1 MCVDL
6 FFSRALLLES
16 LRIAAA
22 LLGSPVY
29 QNIIVSS
36 NYPVVYFLRV
46 ETLSFSVWGFL
57 VALCGENYIK
67 RACFHDAVANTKPSL
82 LHLHPQIQFLPLCHV
97 LAVTWSFFPPPTR
110 EPPWFCTQALYWKT
124 GFNRLVAALI
134 PHYPDTRDFTGTANE
149 SSWNNEWHA
158 IKCSFEVSWL
168 KVYVPKH
175 TKK

>member
-1 MCVDL
+1 MCRP

-82 LHLHPQIQFLPLCHV
+82 LQLHPQIQFLPLLSCLGSYLILFSPLLHESHHDFALKHYTEKLV
-97 LAVTWSFFPPPTR
+97 L
-110 EPPWFCTQALYWKT
+110 
-124 GFNRLVAALI
+124 I
-134 PHYPDTRDFTGTANE
+134 D
-149 SSWNNEWHA
+149 
-158 IKCSFEVSWL
+158 
-168 KVYVPKH
+168 
-175 TKK
+175 